1 MTIRIIDKEGACRL
15 VFDGCLTAEFSRE
28 LEDRII
34 EALRRYTRFEVD
46 LSGVKEVDQCG
57 LHLLHILNT
66 LGGSH
71 VETVADSPVV
81 VEASREWYPPQH
93 AGAWYG
99 RCHAEYAQA
108 A

>member
-1 MTIRIIDKEGACRL
+1 MTINLIDKEGACRL

-57 LHLLHILNT
+57 LHLLHVLNRI
-66 LGGSH
+66 GGDY

-81 VEASREWYPPQH
+81 AEATRQFAPPRY
-93 AGAWYG
+93 AGGWEG
-99 RCHAEYAQA
+99 CGHTEYARA